1 MEKDF
6 LDIISQYKSVIQSW
20 KKRGDVQDGRDTG
33 WKPSKDDVLLPKH
46 KATNI
51 GYALSTT
58 GYCVS
63 ASQSL
68 LNDLAFQEL
77 LRIRFA
83 KAKLISIDIKEQ
95 FYGFCKDA
103 YGNISSQNKWH
114 TAILVE
120 DSGLTFVIDVTCG
133 QFGNNFFNKDFWDF
147 ATWQETL
154 RSPRCKHLLTDF
166 NDNEIN
172 YAPKITDFKTYNKNY
187 LYSEIFN
194 NLHSQTNLTNNDRN
208 IITDFLVNQLTT
220 FNNKIL
226 SHTLTTIDYSYLKEV
241 NQVLGTLKYNNYQK
255 TYSVLE
261 FGSKDSAKNWLNGF
275 MDNQCKIDMYLLT
288 FGSIENACKILDI
301 DLNELNSKKQTG
313 KFYVIFEFNN
323 QFGIDLSEFF
333 KYAQLII
340 PFNTGL
346 EVTNVLNGIVKPDY
360 EDLKKSGLE
369 ENELNQKVMEI
380 SENLKETDKLNT
392 SWVIINNL
400 K

>member
-1 MEKDF
+1 M
-6 LDIISQYKSVIQSW
+6 
-20 KKRGDVQDGRDTG
+20 
-33 WKPSKDDVLLPKH
+33 
-46 KATNI
+46 
-51 GYALSTT
+51 
-58 GYCVS
+58 
-63 ASQSL
+63 
-68 LNDLAFQEL
+68 
-77 LRIRFA
+77 
-83 KAKLISIDIKEQ
+83 
-95 FYGFCKDA
+95 
-103 YGNISSQNKWH
+103 
-114 TAILVE
+114 
-120 DSGLTFVIDVTCG
+120 
-133 QFGNNFFNKDFWDF
+133 
-147 ATWQETL
+147 
-154 RSPRCKHLLTDF
+154 
-166 NDNEIN
+166 
-172 YAPKITDFKTYNKNY
+172 
-187 LYSEIFN
+187 
-194 NLHSQTNLTNNDRN
+194 HSQTNLTNNDRN

-346 EVTNVLNGIVKPDY
+346 EVTNVLNGIVKPEY